1 MQPESLTDMQA
12 RHRRE
17 LKDLQG
23 RITSK
28 KKNATK
34 KTRRGV
40 NDECAQM
47 ERTLREK
54 QDGEVA
60 SLQGE
65 GADADGN
72 GDGDGDANQLS
83 EDDSA
88 AQDKGRDP
96 TGTVTNHATHTTEL
110 DRKMTKLDI
119 QDSRHQ
125 QQQQQQQQQ
134 QHQQQQPS
142 SSSSHTPPEQ
152 TPSQQQPQSQ
162 SQPPRKRN
170 RQKDRLARRA
180 AEQAALAEQASAEAS
195 SMTDHRALERTSLAK
210 IFEEHGLVER
220 EIAPD
225 GHCLF
230 AAVADQLL
238 VRGVVADLGGAG
250 AGGGSTKDP
259 PYRLVRRAAAKYMA
273 EHGEQF
279 EGFLEEDLG
288 VYVVRVSDMA
298 EWGGHL
304 DLMALAGEYGVE
316 IRVVQEGGR
325 IERIGVREGVEEK
338 EKKKEEE
345 KEKERKVLWLAYYRH
360 GYGLGE
366 HYNSLRTKG

>member
-65 GADADGN
+65 GEGEGAEADGN
-72 GDGDGDANQLS
+72 DDANQQS

-88 AQDKGRDP
+88 AQDEDRDP
-96 TGTVTNHATHTTEL
+96 TGTGSNYTTRTAELESKMTEL
-110 DRKMTKLDI
+110 DL
-119 QDSRHQ
+119 QDSQHH
-125 QQQQQQQQQ
+125 Q
-134 QHQQQQPS
+134 QHQHQQQPS
-142 SSSSHTPPEQ
+142 SSHTPP
-152 TPSQQQPQSQ
+152 SQPQEQPSPQ
-162 SQPPRKRN
+162 PQPQPPRKRN

-195 SMTDHRALERTSLAK
+195 SMTDHRALERTSLVK

-238 VRGVVADLGGAG
+238 VRGVVADLGG
-250 AGGGSTKDP
+250 GGGTKDPP

-288 VYVVRVSDMA
+288 VYVARVRDTA

-304 DLMALAGEYGVE
+304 DLMALAGGYGVE

-325 IERIGVREGVEEK
+325 IERIGVGEGEK
-338 EKKKEEE
+338 EKE

>member
-1 MQPESLTDMQA
+1 MEPESLTDMQA

-40 NDECAQM
+40 NDECAHM

-54 QDGEVA
+54 QDEEVA
-60 SLQGE
+60 SLQNKS
-65 GADADGN
+65 ADT
-72 GDGDGDANQLS
+72 DGDANQQQ
-83 EDDSA
+83 EDTHSG
-88 AQDKGRDP
+88 AQHEDRDP
-96 TGTVTNHATHTTEL
+96 TGTRSNHGPNTTEL
-110 DRKMTKLDI
+110 DSKMTKLDI
-119 QDSRHQ
+119 QDSQSQHQ
-125 QQQQQQQQQ
+125 QQ
-134 QHQQQQPS
+134 QQQQPS
-142 SSSSHTPPEQ
+142 SSSSPSSPSFSSSSHTLPEQ
-152 TPSQQQPQSQ
+152 APLQPSPQSQ
-162 SQPPRKRN
+162 PQPPRKRN

-180 AEQAALAEQASAEAS
+180 AEQAALAEQASAEVS

-210 IFEEHGLVER
+210 AFEEHGLVER

-238 VRGVVADLGGAG
+238 MRGVVADLGGG
-250 AGGGSTKDP
+250 GDGGGSSTKDP

-288 VYVVRVSDMA
+288 VYVARVRDTA

-304 DLMALAGEYGVE
+304 DLMALAGGYGVE

-325 IERIGVREGVEEK
+325 IERIGMGEEDKEK
-338 EKKKEEE
+338 ED
-345 KEKERKVLWLAYYRH
+345 ERKVLWLAYYRH

-366 HYNSLRTKG
+366 HYNSLRTKA

>member
-1 MQPESLTDMQA
+1 MEPESLTDMQA

-47 ERTLREK
+47 QRTLREK

-60 SLQGE
+60 GLQSE
-65 GADADGN
+65 SANADS
-72 GDGDGDANQLS
+72 DANQQQQ
-83 EDDSA
+83 DDPE
-88 AQDKGRDP
+88 AQHQDRDP
-96 TGTVTNHATHTTEL
+96 TGTGSNHTTRTTEL
-110 DRKMTKLDI
+110 DSKMTKLDI
-119 QDSRHQ
+119 QDS
-125 QQQQQQQQQ
+125 QQQQ
-134 QHQQQQPS
+134 QHQKQQQPS
-142 SSSSHTPPEQ
+142 TSHTLPEKPP
-152 TPSQQQPQSQ
+152 SPQSQ
-162 SQPPRKRN
+162 EQEQEQEQRPRKRN

-195 SMTDHRALERTSLAK
+195 SMTDHRALERTSLTK

-238 VRGVVADLGGAG
+238 VRGVVADLGGG
-250 AGGGSTKDP
+250 GGGGSTKDP

-288 VYVVRVSDMA
+288 VYVARVRDTA

-304 DLMALAGEYGVE
+304 DLMALAGGYGVE

-325 IERIGVREGVEEK
+325 IERIRVGEGEK
-338 EKKKEEE
+338 E

>member
-65 GADADGN
+65 GAEADGN
-72 GDGDGDANQLS
+72 DDANQQP

-88 AQDKGRDP
+88 AQDEDRDP
-96 TGTVTNHATHTTEL
+96 TGTGSNHTTRTAEL
-110 DRKMTKLDI
+110 ESKMTKLDL
-119 QDSRHQ
+119 QDSQHH
-125 QQQQQQQQQ
+125 QQQ
-134 QHQQQQPS
+134 QHQHQQQPS

-152 TPSQQQPQSQ
+152 PSPQPQPQ
-162 SQPPRKRN
+162 PQPPRKRN

-195 SMTDHRALERTSLAK
+195 SMTDHRALERTSLVK

-238 VRGVVADLGGAG
+238 VRGVVADLGGG
-250 AGGGSTKDP
+250 GGGGGGGSTKDPP
-259 PYRLVRRAAAKYMA
+259 PYRLVRRAAAEYMA

-288 VYVVRVSDMA
+288 VYVARVRDTA

-304 DLMALAGEYGVE
+304 DLMALAGGYGVE

-325 IERIGVREGVEEK
+325 IERIGVGEGEK
-338 EKKKEEE
+338 EKE